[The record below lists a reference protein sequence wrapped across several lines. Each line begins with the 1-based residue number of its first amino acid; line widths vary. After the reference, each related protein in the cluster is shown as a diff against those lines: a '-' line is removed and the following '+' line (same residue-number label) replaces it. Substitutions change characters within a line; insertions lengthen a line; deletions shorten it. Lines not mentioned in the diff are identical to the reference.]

1 MTKPDK
7 IYLIFQLI
15 LVNCILFTL
24 ETLTWPWKFFWS
36 PMEVTT
42 ITKEVK
48 PKKHPNSEHFFEND
62 GDDVGDGDGDA
73 AWDSKK
79 ISKARL
85 RSPE

>member
-79 ISKARL
+79 NSKARL

>member
-62 GDDVGDGDGDA
+62 GDDVGDGDGDG

-79 ISKARL
+79 NSKARL